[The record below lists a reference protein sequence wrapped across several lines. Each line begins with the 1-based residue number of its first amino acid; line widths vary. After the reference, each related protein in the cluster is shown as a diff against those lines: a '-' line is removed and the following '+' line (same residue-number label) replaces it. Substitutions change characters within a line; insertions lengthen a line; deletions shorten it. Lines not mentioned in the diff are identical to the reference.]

1 MVHIETLSNDVRTVI
16 TNATTLARDT
26 KCDYVGTGHAL
37 LALYE
42 YEECTASKILRSFTE
57 INYEKEIADLRDS
70 IKPHDEPAP
79 DLKLSP
85 ALKSAIANAVSQ
97 ARITNNKVIGTE
109 HLLHGLITTPFI
121 TASVA
126 FAETNKITTSRVRES
141 LHSILS

>member
-1 MVHIETLSNDVRTVI
+1 MVHIETLNKAFHTVI
-16 TNATTLARDT
+16 NNAIKIAQDT

-42 YEECTASKILRSFTE
+42 YEECTASKILRSFDE

-79 DLKLSP
+79 DLKISP

-97 ARITNNKVIGTE
+97 ARITNAREIGTE

-126 FAETNKITTSRVRES
+126 FAETNKITTSRVRET
-141 LHSILS
+141 LHTLLH